1 MEMKISLQARGK
13 IMEIQRGTKNG
24 DRKSRKEKFRG
35 PDRWDFKREQNNFFH
50 KADMKMHKG

>member
-35 PDRWDFKREQNNFFH
+35 PDRWDFNREQKNFFPQSRYEN
-50 KADMKMHKG
+50 A